1 LGLAVDRQISA
12 NLVNKKKQKQ
22 KKAKKRR
29 RKEVFSSF
37 VCVFIPS
44 CLARFLVL
52 V

>member
-12 NLVNKKKQKQ
+12 NLVNKKKQNKRKL
-22 KKAKKRR
+22 KKEEEKKS
-29 RKEVFSSF
+29 SSF

-44 CLARFLVL
+44 SLARFLVL

>member
-12 NLVNKKKQKQ
+12 NLVNKKKQRNKRKL
-22 KKAKKRR
+22 KKEEEKKS
-29 RKEVFSSF
+29 SSF

-44 CLARFLVL
+44 SLARFLVL